1 MAQFKIK
8 GGNPLRGTIKASGNK
23 NSALPLIA
31 ASLIVDGPVK
41 LTNVPNIRDIES
53 AVEIIEKLGVKVAGL
68 GTGTLEIDASGLNA
82 WDIDPDLAKK
92 FRASVVFA
100 APLLARFGKVTF
112 PSPGGDS
119 IGERLIDTHFQLLSE
134 FGASI
139 AEKDGIYEIIGKDL
153 KAPDIFLEK
162 ASVTATEMGL
172 IIAATL
178 PGETIIEDA
187 ASEPHAQDLAAF
199 LKKAGASIEG
209 AGTNTV
215 IINGKKSLK
224 GVEHAV
230 RPDHIE
236 VGTFAIAAAITGGS
250 VKIEGALEED
260 LDMILLYLSD
270 MGVKYKLEGNVLS
283 VMPSELVEVKKE
295 FHTRPWPGFPTD
307 LMSAFIVLATQTKGV
322 TLCHDWMY
330 EWRIFFVD
338 HLIKMGADIT
348 IADPHRIIVTGPTKL
363 HGDVIP
369 TTDIRAGMALI
380 LAALAAEG
388 QSTVEHA
395 EIVERG
401 HENVEERLSALGAE
415 IAKIE

>member
-8 GGNPLRGTIKASGNK
+8 GGKPLRGTIKASGNK

-31 ASLIVDGPVK
+31 ASLVVDGPVT
-41 LTNVPNIRDIES
+41 LTNVPNIRDVS
-53 AVEIIEKLGVKVAGL
+53 TAVEIIEKLGVKVAGV
-68 GTGTLEIDASGLNA
+68 GTGALEIDASGISGWEL
-82 WDIDPDLAKK
+82 DPALAGKI
-92 FRASVVFA
+92 RASVVFA
-100 APLLARFGKVTF
+100 APLLARFGKVSL

-139 AEKDGIYEIIGKDL
+139 SEKNGIYEITAKEL
-153 KAPDIFLEK
+153 KAPKIFLEK

-172 IIAATL
+172 ILAS
-178 PGETIIEDA
+178 TINGKTVIEDA
-187 ASEPHAQDLAAF
+187 AAEPHVQDLAQF
-199 LKKAGASIEG
+199 LLKAGADVVGE
-209 AGTNTV
+209 GTNTLTV
-215 IINGKKSLK
+215 HGSKNLK

-236 VGTFAIAAAITGGS
+236 VGTFAIASAITAGH
-250 VKIEGALEED
+250 VKIEGAKEED
-260 LDMILLYLSD
+260 LKMLLLYLSD
-270 MGVKYKLEGNVLS
+270 MGVSYKLENGILS
-283 VMPSELVEVKKE
+283 VLPSELVARRRE

-322 TLCHDWMY
+322 ALCHDWMY

-348 IADPHRIIVTGPTKL
+348 IADPHRIIITGPTKL
-363 HGDVIP
+363 HGEVIP

-401 HENVEERLSALGAE
+401 HEDIEERLSALGAQ
-415 IAKIE
+415 IEKVE

>member
-8 GGNPLRGTIKASGNK
+8 GGNPLKGTIKVSGNK

-31 ASLIVDGPVK
+31 ASLVVDGPVK
-41 LTNVPNIRDIES
+41 LTNVPNIRDVES
-53 AVEIIEKLGVKVAGL
+53 AVELIEKLGVKVAGL
-68 GTGTLEIDASGLNA
+68 GTGTLEIDASDLTGS
-82 WDIDPDLAKK
+82 DIDPDLARK
-92 FRASVVFA
+92 FRASVIFA
-100 APLLARFGKVTF
+100 APLLARFGKITL

-139 AEKDGIYEIIGKDL
+139 KEKDGIYEITATNL
-153 KAPDIFLEK
+153 KVADIFLEK

-172 IIAATL
+172 ILASTL

-187 ASEPHAQDLAAF
+187 AAEPHVKDLAEF
-199 LKKAGASIEG
+199 LVKAGAQIEG
-209 AGTNTV
+209 AGTNTI

-224 GVEHAV
+224 GVEHKV

-236 VGTFAIAAAITGGS
+236 VGTFAIAAAITGGN
-250 VKIEGALEED
+250 VRIEGAVADD

-270 MGVKYKLEGNVLS
+270 MGVKYKLDDNVLS
-283 VMPSELVEVKKE
+283 VIPSELVEIRKE

-338 HLIKMGADIT
+338 YLIKMGADIT

-363 HGDVIP
+363 HGEIIP
-369 TTDIRAGMALI
+369 TTDIRAGVALI
-380 LAALAAEG
+380 LAALVAEG
-388 QSTVEHA
+388 NSTVEHA

-401 HENVEERLSALGAE
+401 YEDLETRLSALGAQ
-415 IAKIE
+415 IEKVE

>member
-1 MAQFKIK
+1 MAQFKIR
-8 GGNPLRGTIKASGNK
+8 GGNPLKGTIKASGNK

-31 ASLIVDGPVK
+31 ASLVTDDPVI
-41 LTNVPNIRDIES
+41 LTNVPNIRDVAV
-53 AVEIIEKLGVKVAGL
+53 AVEIIEKLGVKVAGV
-68 GTGTLEIDASGLNA
+68 GTGTLEIDASGLST
-82 WDIDPDLAKK
+82 WDLDRELAAKL
-92 FRASVVFA
+92 RASVVFA
-100 APLLARFGKVTF
+100 APLLARFGKVSL
-112 PSPGGDS
+112 PAPGGDS

-139 AEKDGIYEIIGKDL
+139 SDKDGVYEITGKEL
-153 KAPDIFLEK
+153 KAPQVFLEK

-172 IIAATL
+172 ILASTL
-178 PGETIIEDA
+178 SGKTVIEDA
-187 ASEPHAQDLAAF
+187 AAEPHVQDLAEF
-199 LKKAGASIEG
+199 LGKAGADISG
-209 AGTNTV
+209 AGTNTLTISGRKNLRPV
-215 IINGKKSLK
+215 DHS
-224 GVEHAV
+224 V

-236 VGTFAIAAAITGGS
+236 VGTFAIASAITNGH
-250 VKIEGALEED
+250 VKIEGAKEED
-260 LDMILLYLSD
+260 LKMLLLYLSD
-270 MGVKYKLEGNVLS
+270 MGVSYKLENGILS
-283 VMPSELVEVKKE
+283 VLPSELVARRRE

-338 HLIKMGADIT
+338 HLIKMGADVT

-401 HENVEERLSALGAE
+401 HENIEERLSKLGAE
-415 IAKIE
+415 IEKIE

>member
-31 ASLIVDGPVK
+31 ASLVVDGPVT
-41 LTNVPNIRDIES
+41 LTNVPNIRDVAT
-53 AVEIIEKLGVKVAGL
+53 AVEIIEKLGAKVAGV
-68 GTGTLEIDASGLNA
+68 GTGTLEIDASGLSG
-82 WDIDPDLAKK
+82 WELDPVLAGKL
-92 FRASVVFA
+92 RASVVFA
-100 APLLARFGKVTF
+100 APLLARFGKVSLPT
-112 PSPGGDS
+112 PGGDS

-134 FGASI
+134 FGARVQGNN
-139 AEKDGIYEIIGKDL
+139 GIYEITAKEL
-153 KAPDIFLEK
+153 KAPEIFLEK

-172 IIAATL
+172 LLGSTIN
-178 PGETIIEDA
+178 GRTIIEDA
-187 ASEPHAQDLAAF
+187 AAEPHVQDLAQF
-199 LKKAGASIEG
+199 LCNAGADVSGE
-209 AGTNTV
+209 GTNTLTV
-215 IINGKKSLK
+215 SGSKNLK

-236 VGTFAIAAAITGGS
+236 VGTFAIASAITNGH
-250 VKIEGALEED
+250 VKIDGAREED
-260 LDMILLYLSD
+260 LKMLLLYLSD
-270 MGVKYKLEGNVLS
+270 MGVTFKIENGILS
-283 VMPSELVEVKKE
+283 VFPSELIARRRE

-348 IADPHRIIVTGPTKL
+348 IADPHRIIITGPTKL
-363 HGDVIP
+363 HGEVIP

-380 LAALAAEG
+380 LAALCAEG

-401 HENVEERLSALGAE
+401 HENIEERLSALGAQ
-415 IAKIE
+415 IEKVE